1 MFVSDQNK
9 KTEMLKEDLSCRTF
23 KKNSISASLS
33 RNHDPVDPQTLVSA
47 ASCRSCF
54 YSVSPCRRK
63 CSPSFLERDV
73 VPSTLIK
80 FERRQTSLQPISP
93 KLVNSH
99 QNNLGCLIA
108 LQVRGEICSLRFDFG
123 VNCTFKF
130 DCRHPVFPAVT
141 ANMLSA
147 SSSVSNHKRGLQRS
161 QIITLKMCK

>member
-1 MFVSDQNK
+1 MCRAKDCIWSGQHFA
-9 KTEMLKEDLSCRTF
+9 DLGCTHQQCLFQEIMTQLIHR
-23 KKNSISASLS
+23 
-33 RNHDPVDPQTLVSA
+33 QSA

-108 LQVRGEICSLRFDFG
+108 LQVRGEICSLRFYFR

-147 SSSVSNHKRGLQRS
+147 SSSVSNHKEDYRGHKL
-161 QIITLKMCK
+161 